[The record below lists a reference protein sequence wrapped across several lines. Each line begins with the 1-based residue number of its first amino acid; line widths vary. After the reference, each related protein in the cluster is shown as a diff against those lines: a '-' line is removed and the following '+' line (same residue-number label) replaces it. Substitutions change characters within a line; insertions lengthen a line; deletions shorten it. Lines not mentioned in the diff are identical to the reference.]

1 MPPRQYTIAAAAPGS
16 GLGVPGACEVC
27 LRPPAD
33 SLVRLGASARRAWS
47 CKKGGPGEQVS
58 TGFLGWGRRASE
70 PGRRTLTFLQLFLV
84 VRLWLGGH
92 DLKEGLQDAPQVAGI
107 VGLQLVGHACRA
119 RGEGRGGAAGC

>member
-1 MPPRQYTIAAAAPGS
+1 MPPRQYAIAAAAPGS

-27 LRPPAD
+27 LRPPVD

-70 PGRRTLTFLQLFLV
+70 PGRRHSPFFSFSLSSVSGLV
-84 VRLWLGGH
+84 
-92 DLKEGLQDAPQVAGI
+92 AMT
-107 VGLQLVGHACRA
+107 
-119 RGEGRGGAAGC
+119 